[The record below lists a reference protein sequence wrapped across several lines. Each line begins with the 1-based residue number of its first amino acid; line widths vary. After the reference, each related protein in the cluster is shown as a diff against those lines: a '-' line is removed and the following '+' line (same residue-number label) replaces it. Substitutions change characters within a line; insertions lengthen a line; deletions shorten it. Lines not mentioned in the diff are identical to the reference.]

1 MTSNL
6 ISAIR
11 PHLISNSDLDQET
24 IYNILNNAEHDKI
37 NYSVGLI
44 LIFLEIKKIYS
55 FSIVFL

>member
-11 PHLISNSDLDQET
+11 PHLISNSDLDQEK

-37 NYSVGLI
+37 NYSVGSI
-44 LIFLEIKKIYS
+44 LIFYKNSIK
-55 FSIVFL
+55 FL

>member
-11 PHLISNSDLDQET
+11 PHLISNSDLDQEK

-37 NYSVGLI
+37 NYSVGSI
-44 LIFLEIKKIYS
+44 LIFFRNQKIYS